1 MIYKKTHTSI
11 AAFNDHLS
19 KIKERGMAYRTNGMT
34 IEYCAIEKSKDA
46 SIKSTNSIDLIIDL
60 IMEAGKKGYR
70 KVKVVFVK
78 IKLSDFPKSTH
89 NSPSVKKVVGTQKTE
104 IFDVIEDTDDI
115 VELLKNKDV
124 EKMNFI

>member
-34 IEYCAIEKSKDA
+34 IEYGAIEKSKDT
-46 SIKSTNSIDLIIDL
+46 SIKSTNSKDL

-104 IFDVIEDTDDI
+104 IFDVIEDTNDI
-115 VELLKNKDV
+115 VKLLKNKDV
-124 EKMNFI
+124 EKINFI

>member
-1 MIYKKTHTSI
+1 MIYKKTHTNI

-34 IEYCAIEKSKDA
+34 IEYGAIEKSKDT
-46 SIKSTNSIDLIIDL
+46 SIKSTNSTDL

-78 IKLSDFPKSTH
+78 IKLSDFPKITH

-104 IFDVIEDTDDI
+104 IFDVIGDTDDI
-115 VELLKNKDV
+115 VKLLKNKDV